1 MSIILYEY
9 MLTLQVPM
17 VWIDTKYYGG
27 IVIAPL
33 NIILYNVFTEHGP
46 SLYGKFH
53 VVYSS

>member
-1 MSIILYEY
+1 MSIVLYEY
-9 MLTLQVPM
+9 VLTLQVPM

-53 VVYSS
+53 VVYSN